1 MDELIPPEVRDFIIR
16 HIDTVSQRE
25 ALLLLRANPE
35 QNWDIATTARR
46 VYASNEQI
54 AEVLERFS
62 AERFVVRNGDLYRY
76 QSRDPGTD
84 AILGRLASIYASHLI
99 PVTNMIHQKNRN
111 LRSFADAFKL
121 RKDT

>member
-1 MDELIPPEVRDFIIR
+1 VDDLIPPEVREFIIR
-16 HIDTVSQRE
+16 HIDTVSQLE

-35 QNWDIATTARR
+35 KSWDIATTASR

-62 AERFVVRNGDLYRY
+62 AARFVIREGEFYRY
-76 QSRDPGTD
+76 LCTD
-84 AILGRLASIYASHLI
+84 ADAEATIGKLADIYASHLI
-99 PVTNMIHQKNRN
+99 AVTNMIHQKNRN